1 MKIISSSYPE
11 CPSISVVVPVYRSE
25 KTLKE
30 LVKRL
35 VSTLSTLTTQAE
47 IILVNDGSP
56 DNSWNVIKQLSREY
70 KQVLGVNLSRNFGQ
84 HNALLAGIRSSQ
96 YNLIITLDDDLQ
108 NPPEEIPVLIS
119 KISEGYDVVYGVAEN
134 RQDSLFR
141 KWASLGTRLAL
152 SSIAGASAARYASS
166 YRIFHSKMKKTFESF
181 GGGYLSIDAV
191 LGWGTTSFGHVAVN
205 HESRREG
212 TSNYKLSKLLLHS
225 VTMLTGYSIIPLRIA
240 SIVGL
245 GFLGFGFLVLAWVI
259 GRFVVTGGS
268 VPGFPF
274 LASIV
279 TLFSGAQLFS
289 LGIIGEYIGRMHFR
303 VMDRPTYIISETI
316 QKKLGTQNEQAF
328 G

>member
-1 MKIISSSYPE
+1 MKIISSSLSKN
-11 CPSISVVVPVYRSE
+11 CSISVVVPCFRSE
-25 KTLKE
+25 KTLGE
-30 LVKRL
+30 LVRRL
-35 VSTLSTLTTQAE
+35 GSTLSALASQYE

-56 DNSWNVIKQLSREY
+56 DNSWEVIKQLSRENNH
-70 KQVLGVNLSRNFGQ
+70 VFGIHLSRNFGQ
-84 HNALLAGIRSSQ
+84 HNALLAGIKASQ
-96 YNLIITLDDDLQ
+96 HEFIITLDDDLQ
-108 NPPEEIPVLIS
+108 NPPEEIPILLS
-119 KISEGYDVVYGVAEN
+119 KIAEGYDVVYGVAQD

-141 KWASLGTRLAL
+141 RLASFGTRLAL
-152 SSIAGASAARYASS
+152 SSVAGASAARYASS
-166 YRIFHSKMKKTFESF
+166 YRIFSSKMKKTFESF

-191 LGWGTTSFGHVAVN
+191 LGWGTTSFGHVPVR
-205 HESRREG
+205 HESRRVG
-212 TSNYKLSKLLLHS
+212 SSNYKLSKLLLHS
-225 VTMLTGYSIIPLRIA
+225 ITMLTGYSIIPLRMA

-259 GRFVVTGGS
+259 GRFIVNGGS

-303 VMDRPTYIISETI
+303 VMDRPTFIISETT
-316 QKKLGTQNEQAF
+316 QKKLGMVNEQAF

>member
-1 MKIISSSYPE
+1 MKIIPSSLFPSS
-11 CPSISVVVPVYRSE
+11 SISVVVPVFRSE
-25 KTLKE
+25 KTLEE

-35 VSTLSTLTTQAE
+35 SSTLSSLTSQYE

-56 DNSWNVIKQLSREY
+56 DKSWEIIKRLSRE
-70 KQVLGVNLSRNFGQ
+70 QSHVFGINLSRNFGQ
-84 HNALLAGIRSSQ
+84 HNALLAGIKAAQ
-96 YNLIITLDDDLQ
+96 FDFIVTLDDDLQ
-108 NPPEEIPVLIS
+108 NPPEEIPTLIS
-119 KISEGYDVVYGVAEN
+119 KISEGYDVVYGVARN
-134 RQDSLFR
+134 RKDSLFR
-141 KWASLGTRLAL
+141 KWASFGTRLAL

-166 YRIFHSKMKKTFESF
+166 YRIFNAKMKKAFESF
-181 GGGYLSIDAV
+181 GGGYLSIDAL
-191 LGWGTTSFGHVAVN
+191 LGWGTTSFGHVLVS
-205 HESRREG
+205 HEARKEG
-212 TSNYKLSKLLLHS
+212 ESNYKFGKLLLHS
-225 VTMLTGYSIIPLRIA
+225 ITMLTGYSIIPLRMA

-259 GRFVVTGGS
+259 GRFIINGGS

-303 VMDRPTYIISETI
+303 VMDRPTYIVSDTT
-316 QKKLGTQNEQAF
+316 QKKLGMMNEQAF